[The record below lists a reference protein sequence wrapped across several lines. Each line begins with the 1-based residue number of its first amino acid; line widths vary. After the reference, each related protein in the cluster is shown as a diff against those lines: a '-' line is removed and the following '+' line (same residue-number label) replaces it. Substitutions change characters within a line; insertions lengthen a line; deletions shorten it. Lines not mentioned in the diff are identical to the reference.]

1 MAWQRLGRSSPD
13 FSRDR
18 LNFFLAKLYSVGKD
32 AGQNMDR
39 QSKRYFLR
47 TSEGFEVDVT
57 IDATGEYYSNVRT
70 KALPNSTKSQYDQAI
85 REIDIWLKNTFGR
98 APNKLTCLK
107 EAPRAAYHRLKVA
120 TRPVRP

>member
-57 IDATGEYYSNVRT
+57 IDATGKYYSNVRT

-85 REIDIWLKNTFGR
+85 REIDIWLEDSFGR
-98 APNKLTCLK
+98 APKKMTRLK
-107 EAPRAAYHRLKVA
+107 EAPPVA
-120 TRPVRP
+120 ITVSK